1 MSTAYYRPED
11 KSLLGVR
18 SAEKRGEKK
27 PRACFT
33 WAINPAHYLYE
44 AHAHLVTDEFGKVYD
59 WFDFVR
65 RIVGECEVQCY
76 DVRNIPAG

>member
-18 SAEKRGEKK
+18 SFEKAGEEK

-33 WAINPAHYLYE
+33 WAINPVHYLYE
-44 AHAHLVTDEFGKVYD
+44 AHAHLVIDEQGSVYD

-65 RIVGECEVQCY
+65 KIVGECEVQHF
-76 DVRNIPAG
+76 DIRNIPAG